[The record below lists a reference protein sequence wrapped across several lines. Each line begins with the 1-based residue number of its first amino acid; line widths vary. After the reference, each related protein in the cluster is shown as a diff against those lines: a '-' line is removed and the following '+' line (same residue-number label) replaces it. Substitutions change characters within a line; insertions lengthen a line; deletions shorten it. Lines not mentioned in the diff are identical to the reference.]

1 MSWWTDFEAS
11 VKADIV
17 KLESTFAAIAAQIK
31 PVVMIA
37 AEELGTIA
45 LNAVATE
52 APKLI
57 SGQDK
62 LANAVNTVVASVQ
75 SQGKAVLAST
85 ATTAVQT
92 AYTLLSQQL
101 NLPKTS

>member
-1 MSWWTDFEAS
+1 MSFWTDFEAG
-11 VKADIV
+11 VKAEIT
-17 KLESTFAAIAAQIK
+17 KLEATFAAIAAQIK
-31 PVVMIA
+31 PVVEIA

-45 LNAVATE
+45 LNAVASE

-62 LANAVNTVVASVQ
+62 LNNAVNTVVAAVQ
-75 SQGKAVLAST
+75 TQGKAVLAST

-101 NLPKTS
+101 NPPKTS

>member
-1 MSWWTDFEAS
+1 MSFWTDFEAS
-11 VKADIV
+11 VKAEFV
-17 KLESTFAAIAAQIK
+17 KLEATFAGIAAQIK
-31 PVVMIA
+31 PVVEIA

-45 LNAVATE
+45 LNAVAAE

-62 LANAVNTVVASVQ
+62 LSNAVNTVVASVQ
-75 SQGKAVLAST
+75 TQGKAVLAST

-92 AYTLLSQQL
+92 AYTILSQAL
-101 NLPKTS
+101 NPPKAS